1 EISSAWVI
9 GYIGPA
15 TKPWIARAMTR
26 KPMLLASPHSSEA
39 IENSSVAQTNRCR
52 SPKRLARKPVS
63 GSAIALLTAN
73 EVITQVAWL
82 ALAPRLPAMVGSDT
96 LAIVV
101 SSTCMNV
108 ASDRPIVASARLGGR
123 NPAIVV
129 AVGPRIGPALAVVA
143 DIDGSAVAG
152 EVLADDL
159 ADQRVGLGQLLRV
172 GRGFQHRPR
181 RRDRR
186 QHRA

>member
-26 KPMLLASPHSSEA
+26 KPMLLASPHSSDA
-39 IENSSVAQTNRCR
+39 AENSSVAHTNSWR

-82 ALAPRLPAMVGSDT
+82 ALAPRFPAMVGNDT

-129 AVGPRIGPALAVVA
+129 AVGPRMGPALAVVA
-143 DIDGSAVAG
+143 DISGSPVA
-152 EVLADDL
+152 
-159 ADQRVGLGQLLRV
+159 Q
-172 GRGFQHRPR
+172 PW
-181 RRDRR
+181 
-186 QHRA
+186 RARFWLTISRISASASDSCFA